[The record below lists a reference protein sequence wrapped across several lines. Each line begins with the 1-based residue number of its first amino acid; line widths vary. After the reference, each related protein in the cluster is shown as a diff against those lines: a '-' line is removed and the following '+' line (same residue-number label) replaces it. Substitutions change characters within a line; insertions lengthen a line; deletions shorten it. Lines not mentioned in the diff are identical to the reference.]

1 MEYIKKEEL
10 IKGEVY
16 RVEDGNFWMIGIVT
30 LPNNGD
36 NDGSSKRGNATYIAS
51 VKKIKVDQSWAYQSN
66 YGRTYRLA
74 TSEEKHWLLECI
86 KLNKFISYEEAM
98 KTFIPEYV
106 ECLMVT
112 TASMHSKY
120 QGILPILNKIYEVA
134 ERSFPEK
141 GAQELAVITKCG
153 VTMYDKYT
161 KPSTKEAYDAQFVVK
176 EPEFVL
182 PKLWHIIITTE
193 NYEILSKYFS
203 NNSPHSVL
211 YTKGI
216 MGFYKENKLG
226 HTHTQIK
233 GYDWDFG
240 IEITFEQ
247 FKKYVLK
254 EEIVEEKVIEQPMT
268 ENKTELEI
276 WLENTKSLNLSL
288 EDLEKYIGSG
298 QTCNFDNIY
307 MKLEGHHSKGRAK
320 ILFDKWNNKI
330 IEPLPQFKVIE
341 SIETITKVE
350 NNEGNQFF
358 IGDVV
363 KTEAGLHF
371 KIIGFKYDENK
382 TKILAIATD
391 NYPEVV
397 KDINDIEHYIEPKD
411 VVKEE
416 FVLPEKWCVKTT
428 LSNKNILQDYLQ
440 NNIINYPE
448 YLKTWEVINDRYFHN
463 KGHGYEGGH
472 SSYKIFDGFIEI
484 TFEQFKKYVLKEDV
498 KEESL
503 LEKAKRLYPIG
514 TKFINPNDNEECV
527 IKEKGNYFKG
537 NNDNIYHSIA
547 NTVFKYEE
555 GLSGCIYINN
565 TWSKIIE

>member
-30 LPNNGD
+30 LPNNGG
-36 NDGSSKRGNATYIAS
+36 NDGGSKRGNATYITS
-51 VKKIKVDQSWAYQSN
+51 VKKVKVDQSWAYQSN

-106 ECLMVT
+106 ECIRSSVNGFT
-112 TASMHSKY
+112 E
-120 QGILPILNKIYEVA
+120 NKIYKI
-134 ERSFPEK
+134 EK
-141 GAQELAVITKCG
+141 NWNDSINFQLIDDNSSNRTVIMIG
-153 VTMYDKYT
+153 SLWQF

-288 EDLEKYIGSG
+288 EDLEKYIESN

-320 ILFDKWNNKI
+320 ILFDKWNEKV
-330 IEPLPQFKVIE
+330 IEPLPQFKIIE
-341 SIETITKVE
+341 KIETITKVE

-371 KIIGFKYDENK
+371 RIIGFKYDENK

-397 KDINDIEHYIEPKD
+397 KDINDIEHYIEPK
-411 VVKEE
+411 VEVEE
-416 FVLPEKWCVKTT
+416 T
-428 LSNKNILQDYLQ
+428 
-440 NNIINYPE
+440 
-448 YLKTWEVINDRYFHN
+448 
-463 KGHGYEGGH
+463 
-472 SSYKIFDGFIEI
+472 
-484 TFEQFKKYVLKEDV
+484 
-498 KEESL
+498 L
-503 LEKAKRLYPIG
+503 LEKAKRLYPVG
-514 TKFINPNDNEECV
+514 TKFIARNTSKECIITTGIFQQNSMDYEFINEIDNTGND
-527 IKEKGNYFKG
+527 IQTSY
-537 NNDNIYHSIA
+537 IYH
-547 NTVFKYEE
+547 
-555 GLSGCIYINN
+555 CIYSKDK
-565 TWSKIIE
+565 WAKIIK

>member
-30 LPNNGD
+30 LPNNGG
-36 NDGSSKRGNATYIAS
+36 NDGGSKRGNATYITS
-51 VKKIKVDQSWAYQSN
+51 VKKVKVDQSWAYQSN

-106 ECLMVT
+106 E
-112 TASMHSKY
+112 AISNKHSSSEIIGTIYKTSELPKWV
-120 QGILPILNKIYEVA
+120 QGHKLEEYWKAYM
-134 ERSFPEK
+134 FH
-141 GAQELAVITKCG
+141 
-153 VTMYDKYT
+153 Y

-288 EDLEKYIGSG
+288 EDLEKYIESN

-320 ILFDKWNNKI
+320 ILFDKWNEKV

-341 SIETITKVE
+341 TIETITKVE

-363 KTEAGLHF
+363 
-371 KIIGFKYDENK
+371 ISDSGFVQTIKSFRYNVNK
-382 TKILAIATD
+382 DNVLATTNVCNQISIARL
-391 NYPEVV
+391 
-397 KDINDIEHYIEPKD
+397 EHYIEPK
-411 VVKEE
+411 VEE
-416 FVLPEKWCVKTT
+416 T
-428 LSNKNILQDYLQ
+428 
-440 NNIINYPE
+440 
-448 YLKTWEVINDRYFHN
+448 
-463 KGHGYEGGH
+463 
-472 SSYKIFDGFIEI
+472 
-484 TFEQFKKYVLKEDV
+484 
-498 KEESL
+498 L

-514 TKFINPNDNEECV
+514 TKFKSATSKRIFTIKNHIQEPCQNPNTIVFSTNEINANNKFYACV
-527 IKEKGNYFKG
+527 
-537 NNDNIYHSIA
+537 HSHICEWA
-547 NTVFKYEE
+547 E
-555 GLSGCIYINN
+555 
-565 TWSKIIE
+565 IIE